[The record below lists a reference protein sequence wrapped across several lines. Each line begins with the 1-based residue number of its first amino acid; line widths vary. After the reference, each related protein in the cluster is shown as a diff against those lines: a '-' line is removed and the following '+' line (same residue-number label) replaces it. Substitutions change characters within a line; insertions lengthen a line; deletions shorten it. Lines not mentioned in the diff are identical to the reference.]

1 MSYLPELRPIT
12 PPPQRMEGHADWADF
27 VKRYLSDNGTF
38 REVLRAWIN
47 DANDCCD
54 DNTAAIAGH
63 ETRIDALEAAI
74 PSLPVSIANGGTG
87 QTTATAAFDAL
98 APTTTKGDLIVSNGT
113 DNIRVAVGTNGYPLI
128 AASAAASGVAW
139 ATTQEDLTWWFMF
152 DARPIVGSAA
162 ASPPTLA
169 VADTSLTD
177 TTDGDGHSAGRDA
190 TDANFTWA
198 HFAFL
203 VPDELDK
210 TVAVNAKVYF
220 RLANNAA
227 AGEKVQFTTRL
238 RAVNRDE
245 LIVSAG
251 SLREVAGTLVL
262 TGYAAGDLGICSITA
277 SIAANDMAD
286 DDYVKGVVERD
297 ATAGNANDT
306 YPATVRLIGIKFV
319 GKRKVR
325 T

>member
-1 MSYLPELRPIT
+1 MVRDT
-12 PPPQRMEGHADWADF
+12 DWAEF
-27 VKRYLSDNGTF
+27 FKRYMHDHPTF
-38 REVLRAWIN
+38 RDNLRAWIGATN
-47 DANDCCD
+47 TTVD
-54 DNTAAIAGH
+54 DH
-63 ETRIDALEAAI
+63 ETRIDTLEASI

-98 APTTTKGDLIVSNGT
+98 APTTTKGDLSVHNGT
-113 DNIRVAVGTNGYPLI
+113 DNIRVAVGTDGYPLI
-128 AASAAASGVAW
+128 ASAAAASGVAW
-139 ATTQEDLTWWFMF
+139 ATTQENLTWWYMY
-152 DARPIVGSAA
+152 DVRPIVGIAA

-169 VADTSLTD
+169 ITDTSITD

-190 TDANFTWA
+190 TNNNFTWA

-210 TVAVNAKVYF
+210 TVAVSAKVYF

-227 AGEKVQFTTRL
+227 AGEQVHFTTRI

-251 SLREVAGTLVL
+251 SLREVAGTIVL
-262 TGYAAGDLGICSITA
+262 TGYSAGDLGICAITDA
-277 SIAANDMAD
+277 IAANDMGE
-286 DDYVKGVVERD
+286 DDYVKGVIERD

-306 YPATVRLIGIKFV
+306 YAANIRLIGIKFV

-325 T
+325 S